1 MNTEKKKIFKE
12 LKSQIFE
19 RCAKGDYVQVSNYT
33 ILSALKTRPS
43 GKLNEEKISKWSLE
57 YKKFIERYP
66 YMITPIIPSFASR
79 FVPIPRFPVAFA
91 DSFSDSHIEAALQ
104 VLYMIKPIRD
114 VYIHSRWEHGV
125 PISSLKLIKEK
136 IQEEFKSKAITKD
149 VLDQIVSIDFA
160 KNEYVK
166 KLHNLISS
174 IFTSMAN
181 ISCGSKTYFADISDS
196 RSFGGM
202 NTAYL
207 QRNIMTDFMSTIVD
221 TINVHCDDFLPTLS
235 HFFNAVLD
243 KAIIPHNAFYKIF
256 MDMCFSYELSTG
268 ILAKSLFLPLYL
280 TSDIPEQWRLIDP
293 LTTFPIVL
301 NERNSIQ
308 KFTHVSNYL
317 LITLSY
323 REGSDSK
330 RCFIPRNFK
339 ITDID
344 SELHLIGLVLE
355 DVPGHFAV
363 LAFYGIK
370 WYLIQSSKIF
380 PVHIETNHNDL
391 FLDKKILLLI
401 YKKKEKKILKS
412 CK

>member
-1 MNTEKKKIFKE
+1 MNTKKKKVFKE

-19 RCAKGDYVQVSNYT
+19 RCSKGDYVQVSNYT

-43 GKLNEEKISKWSLE
+43 GKLNEEKINEWSLE
-57 YKKFIERYP
+57 YKTFVERYP
-66 YMITPIIPSFASR
+66 FMITPIIPSFALR
-79 FVPIPRFPVAFA
+79 FVPIPRFPIAFA
-91 DSFSDSHIEAALQ
+91 DSFSDSHIEAVLQ
-104 VLYMIKPIRD
+104 VLYLIKPIRD

-125 PISSLKLIKEK
+125 PISSLKLIRAK
-136 IQEEFKSKAITKD
+136 IQEEFKSKAITRD
-149 VLDQIVSIDFA
+149 GISQLASIDYA

-166 KLHNLISS
+166 KLQNLLSS

-207 QRNIMTDFMSTIVD
+207 QRNIMTDFMSTLID
-221 TINVHCDDFLPTLS
+221 TINVHCDDFQPTLS

-243 KAIIPHNAFYKIF
+243 KAVIPHNAFHKTF

-268 ILAKSLFLPLYL
+268 VLAKSLFLPLYF
-280 TSDIPEQWRLIDP
+280 TSNTPEQWGLIDP
-293 LTTFPIVL
+293 LTTYPIVL
-301 NERNSIQ
+301 NEKNSIQ
-308 KFTHVSNYL
+308 KFTHISNYL
-317 LITLSY
+317 LITLTY

-339 ITDID
+339 ITDTD
-344 SELHLIGLVLE
+344 SELQLIGLVLE
-355 DVPGHFAV
+355 DAPSHFAV
-363 LAFYGIK
+363 LAFYGMK

-380 PVHIETNHNDL
+380 LIDVETNHNDL

-401 YKKKEKKILKS
+401 YKKREKKI
-412 CK
+412 